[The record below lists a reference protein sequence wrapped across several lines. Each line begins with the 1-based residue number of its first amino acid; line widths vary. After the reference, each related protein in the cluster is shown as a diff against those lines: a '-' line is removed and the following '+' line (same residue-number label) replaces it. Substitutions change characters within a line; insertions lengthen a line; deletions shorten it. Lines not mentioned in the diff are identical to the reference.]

1 MKPDRGPVRETR
13 IPATASHR
21 MAVPRGFPREN
32 ADRENAGQRREARDF
47 ETIEIRPVRISG
59 VARIGAGKRALHNGN
74 SAIDVKLVLMR
85 SRAFGINN
93 RRDLVSGM
101 TIEFQLT

>member
-47 ETIEIRPVRISG
+47 ETIEIPAGSDFRCRADRRGKTRFTQWKFRDRCKARPYAF
-59 VARIGAGKRALHNGN
+59 ARLRN
-74 SAIDVKLVLMR
+74 
-85 SRAFGINN
+85 
-93 RRDLVSGM
+93 
-101 TIEFQLT
+101 Q